1 MKRLIVII
9 ISIVLMFWM
18 IKPLLANGYFPMHD
32 DTQVARVVVM
42 GRALRQGQV
51 PVRWVSDLGYG
62 YGYPIY
68 NFYGPLPYYVGGIL
82 QAGGVDSVV
91 ATKIMFAAG
100 AILAYISFFLFADS
114 IFGSTAALVGS
125 TLFVYAP
132 YHAVQLYI
140 RGSVD
145 EYWAIAFVPFIL
157 LGIRYIFLPRKR
169 WIGVLAASL
178 GFFGVICSHTIL
190 GYITVGF
197 YILGAIGYAAI
208 VVIRKKLKLPQVLYV
223 ILPLVIGLGLSAF
236 FWLPAIV
243 EMGSTSVSSMITSA
257 TTGFYDHFVC
267 LGQLW
272 NSPWGYGGSA
282 PGCVDGMSFKLG
294 KFQLIVAVCG
304 IVYWMFALRGKKR
317 TPAIYFVGIA
327 VVLFVLSVIGMLQLS
342 GFIWKIIPFTSFIQY
357 PWRLLAFSML
367 AMGICGGF
375 VITRIDK
382 PILRYLVAGGL
393 IISCIVINAR
403 LFHPQYLY
411 QRDSK
416 AFETPQELRY
426 TISKISD
433 EYLPPGIPKPASVN
447 DIIRVPIEETTTL
460 HVTHMSQTDTYLTVQ
475 LVSDVPQSI
484 ILKKAYFPGWEYRI
498 NGAVV
503 QPSIVHG
510 LPGVIVS
517 EGTSTLEA
525 RFINTPVRVLGNI
538 ISLLSVVL
546 LGGIIFY
553 DKKTNA

>member
-1 MKRLIVII
+1 MKRLIILI
-9 ISIVLMFWM
+9 ISIFLMFWM
-18 IKPLLANGYFPMHD
+18 IKPLFVSGYFPMHD

-42 GRALRQGQV
+42 GRALRQGQF

-62 YGYPIY
+62 YGYPLY

-91 ATKIMFAAG
+91 ATKIMFAVG

-178 GFFGVICSHTIL
+178 GFFAVVCSHTIL
-190 GYITVGF
+190 GYITVGL
-197 YILGAIGYAAI
+197 YVLGMIAYGAVAL
-208 VVIRKKLKLPQVLYV
+208 IRKKLNKTRLLYAV
-223 ILPLVIGLGLSAF
+223 LPLVIGLGLSAF

-243 EMGSTSVSSMITSA
+243 EMGSTGVSSMVTNA
-257 TTGFYDHFVC
+257 ATGFYDHFVC

-294 KFQLIVAVCG
+294 KFQLILTIFG
-304 IVYWMFALRGKKR
+304 IIYWILALRGKKR
-317 TPAIYFVGIA
+317 TPALYFVGVA
-327 VVLFVLSVIGMLQLS
+327 VVLFFLSIIGMLSIS

-382 PILRYLVAGGL
+382 PILRYFIAGGL
-393 IISCIVINAR
+393 IVSCVVINVG
-403 LFHPQYLY
+403 LFNPQFIYS
-411 QRDSK
+411 RDSK
-416 AFETPQELRY
+416 AFETSQELRY

-447 DIIRVPIEETTTL
+447 DIVRDPIEETKTL
-460 HVTHMSQTDTYLTVQ
+460 HITHMSQTDTYLTVQ
-475 LVSDVPQSI
+475 FISDITQSI
-484 ILKKAYFPGWEYRI
+484 IVKKAYFPGWEYRI
-498 NGAVV
+498 NGTIVE
-503 QPSIVHG
+503 PTIVHG
-510 LPGVIVS
+510 LPSMVVS
-517 EGTSTLEA
+517 EGTSTLTA
-525 RFINTPVRVLGNI
+525 RFKNTPVRVLGNI
-538 ISLLSVVL
+538 ISLISVVV
-546 LGGIIFY
+546 LGWIIFY